1 MAIKFIGFA
10 AVIFALWRLHKRGQS
25 RFEELKYHVE
35 KCSWEAWDYTRY
47 RSDELFCELIELEGM
62 VRECEG
68 DRHPIHLLRDY
79 GFVERETPNTQA
91 IISCDIL
98 KSTQETT

>member
-35 KCSWEAWDYTRY
+35 NALGKRGTTLATGQMNY
-47 RSDELFCELIELEGM
+47 
-62 VRECEG
+62 
-68 DRHPIHLLRDY
+68 
-79 GFVERETPNTQA
+79 FVN
-91 IISCDIL
+91 
-98 KSTQETT
+98 